1 MFRPHLRRVVAALL
15 LALAV
20 AWPTVTPVADLV
32 HADEPALAASGPSAG
47 EHDHGVRGT
56 CPAVFCCVPPAVLPA
71 PLPDH
76 AVAGWSVAFALAS
89 NRGAGR
95 VPGVSPPPP
104 KAPLLA

>member
-1 MFRPHLRRVVAALL
+1 MTRPQLRRVLTVLL

-20 AWPTVTPVADLV
+20 AWPTATPVADLA
-32 HADEPALAASGPSAG
+32 HAGEPALAASGPAAG

-76 AVAGWSVAFALAS
+76 ADAGRSVAFALAS
-89 NRGAGR
+89 DRGAGR

-104 KAPLLA
+104 KAPLLT